1 MKKIIVIAI
10 MTIVL
15 QACKKQDEWLDIK
28 SNKADVIPTTLNDLQ
43 ALLDNNIIMNT
54 NYPALG
60 ILGSDNL
67 FLSLNVWQ
75 SAFNAVERNSY
86 IWLPNI
92 YEGENSSDWLYQYQK
107 VAYANIVLEGL
118 QKQNDQRSNTFKTIR
133 ASALFYRA
141 FAFYALSSQ
150 FAEPYNQD
158 NINKPGI
165 IIRTESDVNKT
176 IQRSSI
182 KASYEQILNDL
193 KASLEDLPSLQTIV
207 TRPSKAAA
215 YGLLARI
222 YLSMGDYPS
231 AYQNANDA
239 LKLYSTLINLRTLN
253 STAAYPF
260 PTYQLKN
267 PEVVF
272 YATMVNYGITATTR
286 MQVTQEIYSQYL
298 SGDSRKSVFYTSNS
312 TGTFFKGY
320 YTGTSGGAFYG
331 IATNELFLIRAEAA
345 ARTNKISDAMKDLNH
360 LLRTRWI
367 TADSYADISA
377 SNEYEALQHI
387 LRERRKEL
395 PFTASLR
402 WEDLRRLNTDS
413 RFAVTLTRELNGKTY
428 SLPPNDK
435 RYVYP
440 IPDNEVKLNGTEQ
453 NER

>member
-1 MKKIIVIAI
+1 MKKIILIVCAI
-10 MTIVL
+10 LIM
-15 QACKKQDEWLDIK
+15 QSCHKQDEWLDIK
-28 SNKADVIPTTLNDLQ
+28 SNKADIIPTTLNDFQ
-43 ALLDNNIIMNT
+43 ALLDNNTIMNT

-86 IWLPNI
+86 VWLTDI

-118 QKQNDQRSNTFKTIR
+118 EKMADKNSIPFKTVK

-141 FAFYALSSQ
+141 FAFYALAVQ
-150 FAEPYNQD
+150 FSEPYNQT
-158 NINKPGI
+158 NLAKRGI
-165 IIRTESDVNKT
+165 VLRYETDVNK
-176 IQRSSI
+176 IVPRSSI
-182 KASYEQILNDL
+182 KETYDKIITDLNIAL
-193 KASLEDLPSLQTIV
+193 TDLPSLQTIT
-207 TRPSKAAA
+207 TRPSKAVV

-222 YLSMGDYPS
+222 YLAMEDYPN
-231 AYQNANDA
+231 AYHNANEA

-253 STAAYPF
+253 SSATYPF
-260 PTYQLKN
+260 PTYQNKN
-267 PEVVF
+267 PEVIL

-286 MQVTQEIYSQYL
+286 MQVAQDLYNQYL
-298 SGDSRKSVFYTSNS
+298 GGDLRKLVFYNNNS

-345 ARTNKISDAMKDLNH
+345 ARTNKVSEAMNDLNT

-367 TADSYADISA
+367 TVAAYIDLTAA
-377 SNEYEALQHI
+377 TEFEALQHI

-413 RFAVTLTRELNGKTY
+413 RFAITLTRELNGKTY
-428 SLPPNDK
+428 TLEPNDK

-440 IPDNEVKLNGTEQ
+440 IPDNEIRLNGIEQ
-453 NER
+453 NQR